1 VAVSVAVDVAVGVA
15 VGVAVSAAHGVGE
28 GGGGSA
34 ACGDGSG
41 RLMVPVS
48 TKGASTWLSAQQSAS
63 PLVWRWA

>member
-1 VAVSVAVDVAVGVA
+1 MKHNQSSVTPDLTHCVILL
-15 VGVAVSAAHGVGE
+15 
-28 GGGGSA
+28 
-34 ACGDGSG
+34 CSG